1 MAQTDDDG
9 LRYLGPIRTCRVM
22 LGSSTVTRTRKTT
35 PRWQNDRR
43 NRNMA
48 TEETEQRTTSEQR
61 REDNRS
67 LFVKFAEEYAEEEL
81 AIILIA
87 AGVVMMVIPPFQP
100 VGIAS
105 IFLGLAVW
113 FSDWLWG

>member
-1 MAQTDDDG
+1 MAQTDG
-9 LRYLGPIRTCRVM
+9 LCYLGPHPNLPRQARTSDPTLTGR
-22 LGSSTVTRTRKTT
+22 TT
-35 PRWQNDRR
+35 PELTKQSEEYRD
-43 NRNMA
+43 MA
-48 TEETEQRTTSEQR
+48 TEETEQRTTTEEQ
-61 REDNRS
+61 EDNRS
-67 LFVKFAEEYAEEEL
+67 LFVRFAEEYAEEEL